1 MFREIILKSCNCSLT
16 LNKNGSRE
24 FLKMSFP
31 VHCGN
36 YSELETDEFIFHF
49 NLNNEII
56 RAKKKG
62 DNWSHPHEW
71 LKRTIGNDWVY
82 YSTGGYT
89 GVFDAT
95 GEYYLPNFTYP
106 TNNILG
112 GNPFLL
118 PQVLDLTDNWYSM
131 LQELQGS
138 VSPISKSPYDS
149 KSLQHSLDIFLPHT
163 PQTLEKK
170 AEKLFEIIG
179 GRISVLPPDARHVD
193 YNLIPL
199 TISIGCLYKCRFCK
213 VKNNTPF
220 TELSRAE
227 ITGQLNQLKLLFDK
241 DLANFNSIFLGEHD
255 ALAVNYK
262 LILHAVEES
271 SDKLQLH
278 RSNILGSSTF
288 FFGSV
293 DSLLNTPAELFRELD
308 RLPGNT
314 FINIGFESADQATLD
329 HLGKPIQE
337 SNVRDA
343 FQRIQ
348 EINREFGTVEITSN
362 FIMDENLPSGHY
374 PKILELIRDS
384 QQHKKPKGAVYF
396 SPLTFGR
403 PSRSKLFA
411 FNRLKILSRLPTYLY
426 TIQRL

>member
-1 MFREIILKSCNCSLT
+1 
-16 LNKNGSRE
+16 
-24 FLKMSFP
+24 MSFP

-36 YSELETDEFIFHF
+36 YGELETDEFIFHF

-131 LQELQGS
+131 LQELQDS

-179 GRISVLPPDARHVD
+179 GIIIRR
-193 YNLIPL
+193 
-199 TISIGCLYKCRFCK
+199 K
-213 VKNNTPF
+213 
-220 TELSRAE
+220 
-227 ITGQLNQLKLLFDK
+227 
-241 DLANFNSIFLGEHD
+241 
-255 ALAVNYK
+255 
-262 LILHAVEES
+262 
-271 SDKLQLH
+271 
-278 RSNILGSSTF
+278 
-288 FFGSV
+288 
-293 DSLLNTPAELFRELD
+293 
-308 RLPGNT
+308 
-314 FINIGFESADQATLD
+314 GFEFGCTGVHDFIGGQHTLF
-329 HLGKPIQE
+329 L
-337 SNVRDA
+337 A
-343 FQRIQ
+343 
-348 EINREFGTVEITSN
+348 
-362 FIMDENLPSGHY
+362 
-374 PKILELIRDS
+374 
-384 QQHKKPKGAVYF
+384 
-396 SPLTFGR
+396 
-403 PSRSKLFA
+403 
-411 FNRLKILSRLPTYLY
+411 
-426 TIQRL
+426 